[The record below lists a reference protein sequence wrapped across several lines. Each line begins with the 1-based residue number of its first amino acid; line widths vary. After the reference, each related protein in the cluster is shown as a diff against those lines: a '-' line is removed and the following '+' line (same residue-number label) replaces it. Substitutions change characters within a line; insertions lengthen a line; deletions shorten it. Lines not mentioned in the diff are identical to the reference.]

1 MKQMSKLRERLRI
14 IFNSIIGDEKYA
26 KNLEI
31 GIYNYTI
38 KQGRI
43 KKIVRKWTN
52 VDFRNIYI
60 NRFRTIYNNINPAGQ
75 IDNPNLLAKIK
86 KNEITAKELAFM
98 SHHEMY
104 PEKWKALIDKKIKK
118 EKMKGAIDLSS
129 ATDEFKCFK
138 CKENKCTYY
147 QLQTRSADE
156 PMTTYVTCLCC
167 GNNWKC

>member
-52 VDFRNIYI
+52 ADFRNIYI
-60 NRFRTIYNNINPAGQ
+60 NRFRTIYNNINPTG
-75 IDNPNLLAKIK
+75 LVFEK
-86 KNEITAKELAFM
+86 KFC
-98 SHHEMY
+98 
-104 PEKWKALIDKKIKK
+104 
-118 EKMKGAIDLSS
+118 SS
-129 ATDEFKCFK
+129 AVRLSPEHPKITG
-138 CKENKCTYY
+138 
-147 QLQTRSADE
+147 LA
-156 PMTTYVTCLCC
+156 
-167 GNNWKC
+167 

>member
-1 MKQMSKLRERLRI
+1 MNQLREKCRD
-14 IFNSIIGDEKYA
+14 IFNRIIGDEKYS

-52 VDFRNIYI
+52 PNFKNIYI
-60 NRFRTIYNNINPAGQ
+60 NRFKTLYNNLNPDGRIQ
-75 IDNPNLLAKIK
+75 NPNLLKTIK
-86 KNEITAKELAFM
+86 AGEILPRDLAFM

-104 PEKWKALIDKKIKK
+104 PEKWKILIDKKIKK
-118 EKMKGAIDLSS
+118 DSLKGSVDLSS
-129 ATDEFKCFK
+129 ATDEFKCGK
-138 CKENKCTYY
+138 CKQNKCTYY

-156 PMTTYVTCLCC
+156 PMTTYVTCLNC